1 MPANDVAPSTSDAAT
16 DCATVP
22 SMVTTPRIDPHRM
35 GAWRAFLTAH
45 ARVVERL
52 AAELEE
58 QEGLPLAW
66 YDVLVH
72 LHEADDHRL
81 RMQELAARVLLS
93 KSGLTRL
100 VDRMEAAGLVERI
113 PCPDDRRGTFAALT
127 AAGVERLRETAPTH
141 VEGVRRHFTDLVR
154 DDEAELLREVLERVA
169 EAER

>member
-1 MPANDVAPSTSDAAT
+1 MA
-16 DCATVP
+16 
-22 SMVTTPRIDPHRM
+22 TTPRTDPDRLR
-35 GAWRAFLTAH
+35 AWRAFLTAH
-45 ARVVERL
+45 ARVVEQL

-100 VDRMEAAGLVERI
+100 VDRMEADGLVQRI

-127 AAGVERLRETAPTH
+127 RAGSERLRATAPTH

-154 DDEAELLREVLERVA
+154 DDEVAVLRDVLERVA
-169 EAER
+169 DAHR